1 MVAFI
6 TKYLTS
12 KNSASFTLLLIEAI
26 ENTFS
31 DFIVVVLASLY
42 FVAQFRLTSK
52 CQRQEGSLF
61 VRVKEKLNQK
71 VINMIKFILTFSSV
85 RDLAPAQL

>member
-31 DFIVVVLASLY
+31 DFIVVVLALLY
-42 FVAQFRLTSK
+42 FVAQFCLTSK
-52 CQRQEGSLF
+52 CQRREGSLF